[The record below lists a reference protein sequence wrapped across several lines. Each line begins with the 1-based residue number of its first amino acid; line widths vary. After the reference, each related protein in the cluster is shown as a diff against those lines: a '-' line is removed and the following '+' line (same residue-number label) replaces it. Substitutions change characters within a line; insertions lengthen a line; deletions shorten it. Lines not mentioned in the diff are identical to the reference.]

1 MNSSY
6 LNASVWAIIM
16 FHLNYKTFSEQGGCC
31 VTAHRIAEIAP
42 ISEMVEWE
50 GDQAFPSLLD
60 VSLSL
65 TQA

>member
-1 MNSSY
+1 M
-6 LNASVWAIIM
+6 
-16 FHLNYKTFSEQGGCC
+16 
-31 VTAHRIAEIAP
+31 TAHRIAEIAP